1 MITLLASSLHPTLS
15 PQTITWWWHLE
26 VRTKHFQ
33 HCCIF
38 FHKEGRQRLLF
49 SPALGHP
56 GRLQDCRCSRRSEQ
70 NAPFEVRSAWN
81 CQASNQWRLGECDQ
95 SFILEFI
102 SGSNSPFPR
111 TRWHFASKTSGAGN
125 WGGEVFHFWSNVLCD
140 WFISDLISI

>member
-1 MITLLASSLHPTLS
+1 MITLLASSLHPILS
-15 PQTITWWWHLE
+15 PHTITWWWHLA

-56 GRLQDCRCSRRSEQ
+56 GHLQDCRCSRRSEQ

-81 CQASNQWRLGECDQ
+81 CQASNQWPGRLWTKFHIGIHRSQVQTHPFLELGG
-95 SFILEFI
+95 ILLQRHLVLETEVERFLI
-102 SGSNSPFPR
+102 SGRMFCAIDSYP
-111 TRWHFASKTSGAGN
+111 
-125 WGGEVFHFWSNVLCD
+125 
-140 WFISDLISI
+140 I